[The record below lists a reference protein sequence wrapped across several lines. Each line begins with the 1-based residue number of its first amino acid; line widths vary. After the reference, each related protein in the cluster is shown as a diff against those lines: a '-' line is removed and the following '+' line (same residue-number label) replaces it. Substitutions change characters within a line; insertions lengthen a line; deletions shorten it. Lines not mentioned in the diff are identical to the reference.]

1 MLVWL
6 FNGFY
11 LSTGNVANHSN
22 RSRNGFLDG
31 IDGSKIKKI
40 CNDINS
46 RAIIE
51 HHSIKSGPLQTR
63 IWKSESSPQ
72 NCYNECL
79 LKDQEGHASL
89 GQDLLVTKWGGYV
102 RVSCSDLSDL
112 SPVDYIQLENPKQ
125 NVNRTFYRP
134 ATEVIEACRG
144 LFWVKK

>member
-11 LSTGNVANHSN
+11 LSTANVANHSN
-22 RSRNGFLDG
+22 RSRNGFIYG
-31 IDGSKIKKI
+31 IYGSKIKKI

-51 HHSIKSGPLQTR
+51 YHSIKSGPLQTR
-63 IWKSESSPQ
+63 IWKSESLPQ
-72 NCYNECL
+72 NCYNKCL
-79 LKDQEGHASL
+79 LRDKEGYASL
-89 GQDLLVTKWGGYV
+89 GQELFVTEWGGYW

-112 SPVDYIQLENPKQ
+112 SPVDYIQLKTPKQ

-134 ATEVIEACRG
+134 VTEVIEACRG
-144 LFWVKK
+144 LFWVEK